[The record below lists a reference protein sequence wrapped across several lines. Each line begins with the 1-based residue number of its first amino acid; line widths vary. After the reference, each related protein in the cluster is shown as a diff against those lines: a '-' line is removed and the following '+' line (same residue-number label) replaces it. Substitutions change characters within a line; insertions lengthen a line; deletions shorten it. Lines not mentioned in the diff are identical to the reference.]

1 MPVSAEQVRMPQPAA
16 PPVVWT
22 VPGAPTSGPEG
33 QTGRRLPDPATA
45 PERTRAL
52 IARMVAVL
60 RIVQLVPW
68 PLAVALGS
76 LTGVQN
82 TGLAISTYAVQT
94 AWSLVWVAVVLWR
107 RQIPAWAMGADLA
120 VAAAAL
126 VAAGM
131 ACNPIDATSWANSA
145 VAPAV
150 SSAAAAATTWRRGY
164 GVPTGIALAG
174 AYVVGISRGIA
185 VSAARVIPSG
195 AGDAASMVIFS
206 LVAGIAAG
214 YLIRQAEVTALAATE
229 LAEARA
235 RIAAEESRDRERAR
249 QYRMLH
255 DTVLSTLSALARGGL
270 DPSDPLVRQRCAAD
284 ADYLRG
290 LISSGGVSSGNQLQ
304 GELAAVGRSQ
314 AALGLRVH
322 VHCADV
328 PVDLPETVVRSIAD
342 ATREALNN
350 VIKHA
355 RVDQAWVTALASDGA
370 APGVLV
376 TIADRGRGFN
386 AAAGSAGLGLRDSI
400 GARLAEVGGTATV
413 DSRPGQGTS
422 VELRWPG

>member
-1 MPVSAEQVRMPQPAA
+1 M
-16 PPVVWT
+16 W
-22 VPGAPTSGPEG
+22 
-33 QTGRRLPDPATA
+33 RRLPDPLTA

-76 LTGVQN
+76 LTGVQS
-82 TGLAISTYAVQT
+82 TALAISTYAVQT
-94 AWSLVWVAVVLWR
+94 AWSLAWVAVVLGK
-107 RQIPAWAMGADLA
+107 RQIPAWAMGVDLA

-131 ACNPIDATSWANSA
+131 ACDPIDATSWANSA

-150 SSAAAAATTWRRGY
+150 STAAAAATTWRRGY
-164 GVPTGIALAG
+164 GIPTGIVLAG

-185 VSAARVIPSG
+185 ANATRVIPSG

-290 LISSGGVSSGNQLQ
+290 LISSGGVSAGNQLQ

-322 VHCADV
+322 VHCADI
-328 PVDLPETVVRSIAD
+328 PADLPERVVRAIAD

-355 RVDQAWVTALASDGA
+355 GVDQAWVTALAPDGPA
-370 APGVLV
+370 SGVLV

-386 AAAGSAGLGLRDSI
+386 ATAGSGGLGLRDSI
-400 GARLAEVGGTATV
+400 IARLAEVGGTATV